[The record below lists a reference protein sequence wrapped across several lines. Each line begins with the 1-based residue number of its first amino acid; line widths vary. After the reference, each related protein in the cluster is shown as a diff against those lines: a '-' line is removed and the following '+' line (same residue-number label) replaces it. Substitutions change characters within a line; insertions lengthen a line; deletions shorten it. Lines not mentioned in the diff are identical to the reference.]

1 MIMINEDKNDDGIP
15 DYNIDSDSDG
25 KADLNIDSDGDGL
38 ADINIDLDHDGKADI
53 NIDLDGDLIPD
64 IDIDS
69 NGDGKPDVNVDTDG
83 DGKADQNIIKI
94 NEWKPEHNVE
104 GEIPYDT
111 MTLEAIREQE
121 NSGEIQKDAST
132 DKDDDFNIIGGALTG
147 DTTNIMMYM
156 GMSWMAGGI
165 LLYLLCK
172 QIICEK
178 E

>member
-1 MIMINEDKNDDGIP
+1 MINEDKNDDGIP
-15 DYNIDSDSDG
+15 DYNIDSDGDG

-38 ADINIDLDHDGKADI
+38 ADINIDLDH
-53 NIDLDGDLIPD
+53 
-64 IDIDS
+64 
-69 NGDGKPDVNVDTDG
+69 

>member
-1 MIMINEDKNDDGIP
+1 MIMINEDGIP

-25 KADLNIDSDGDGL
+25 KADLNIDSDDDGL

-69 NGDGKPDVNVDTDG
+69 NGDGKGDVNVDTDG

-94 NEWKPEHNVE
+94 NKWKPEHNVE

-156 GMSWMAGGI
+156 GM
-165 LLYLLCK
+165 LLSTMGAMLLIFNR
-172 QIICEK
+172 IICNNNK
-178 E
+178 